1 MSRTYITI
9 SDQNTY
15 DICVQN
21 FGGLDDVDEVM
32 RQVLDLNDVSPLG
45 TEFTLSNTDD
55 ELARQFDVNNI
66 RFATGMPIP
75 PTSGAYNKDYSDDY
89 NTVT

>member
-1 MSRTYITI
+1 MARVYIAV

-32 RQVLDLNDVSPLG
+32 RQVPDLNNVSPLG
-45 TEFTLSNTDD
+45 TAFTLSDTED

-75 PTSGAYNKDYSDDY
+75 PTSGSYNKDYSDDY
-89 NTVT
+89 NIVT

>member
-1 MSRTYITI
+1 MARDYITI

-32 RQVLDLNDVSPLG
+32 RQIPDINGISPLG
-45 TEFTLSNTDD
+45 TLFTLSDTDD
-55 ELARQFDVNNI
+55 ELARQFDVNTI

-75 PTSGAYNKDYSDDY
+75 PTDGAYNNDYSNDY
-89 NTVT
+89 NTIT

>member
-1 MSRTYITI
+1 MSRTYISI

-32 RQVLDLNDVSPLG
+32 RQVPDINGISPLG
-45 TEFTLSNTDD
+45 TVFTLSDTDD
-55 ELARQFDVNNI
+55 ELARQFDVNRV

-75 PTSGAYNKDYSDDY
+75 PVGGAYNKDYSNDY
-89 NTVT
+89 NIST